1 MNWYDSPMYSTSEK
15 NLTSKEMINGL
26 KIKKYRKRYIELC

>member
-26 KIKKYRKRYIELC
+26 KIKVQKKIY